1 MVAKWY
7 FVIADWG
14 TFVAKCWKQTWAKE
28 EAELSGFTIVSAAT
42 LCLGGNG
49 KLGSLRC
56 GKKKK
61 MSFLQACRWL
71 FQEKQWYNIHL
82 FFFQIEIF
90 YDCYFFPMQMQL
102 RGSCILQLTQSWL
115 GAAETWLWHRAV
127 LLEANTVPSALC
139 QRPFPVHPV
148 ANELLLARAASKA
161 PGHSSC
167 SRAPFCALGRRN
179 KCVVTVL
186 AMLLAR
192 FGQAF
197 DLLLKMYELL

>member
-1 MVAKWY
+1 MAVSGET
-7 FVIADWG
+7 VI
-14 TFVAKCWKQTWAKE
+14 QY
-28 EAELSGFTIVSAAT
+28 
-42 LCLGGNG
+42 
-49 KLGSLRC
+49 
-56 GKKKK
+56 
-61 MSFLQACRWL
+61 SFFL
-71 FQEKQWYNIHL
+71 
-82 FFFQIEIF
+82 QIEIF
-90 YDCYFFPMQMQL
+90 YDCYFFPMQKQL
-102 RGSCILQLTQSWL
+102 RGSCILQLTQIWL

-139 QRPFPVHPV
+139 RRPFPVHPV
-148 ANELLLARAASKA
+148 ANELLLAQAASKA

>member
-1 MVAKWY
+1 MAVSGET
-7 FVIADWG
+7 VI
-14 TFVAKCWKQTWAKE
+14 QY
-28 EAELSGFTIVSAAT
+28 
-42 LCLGGNG
+42 
-49 KLGSLRC
+49 
-56 GKKKK
+56 
-61 MSFLQACRWL
+61 SFFL
-71 FQEKQWYNIHL
+71 
-82 FFFQIEIF
+82 QIEIF
-90 YDCYFFPMQMQL
+90 YDCYFFPMQKQL